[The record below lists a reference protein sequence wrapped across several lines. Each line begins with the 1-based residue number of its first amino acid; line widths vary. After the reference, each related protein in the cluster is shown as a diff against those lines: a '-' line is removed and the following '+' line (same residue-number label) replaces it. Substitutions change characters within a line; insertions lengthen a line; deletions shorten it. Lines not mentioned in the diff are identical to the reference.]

1 MERFLGPLAFG
12 ASGALFG
19 LWVLRADFRRMG
31 FAAPRELAPRDAVR
45 HFSRVETALCACVW
59 SPWCLRHRT
68 HYAGFDLG
76 RHRLLSRRMK
86 RQRAT

>member
-45 HFSRVETALCACVW
+45 HFSGGLKTALCALAALGVW
-59 SPWCLRHRT
+59 VVFGRIGLITLVSIGPDTVWLRT
-68 HYAGFDLG
+68 IGA
-76 RHRLLSRRMK
+76 
-86 RQRAT
+86 